1 VYLHST
7 PVPELFLKARHDF
20 SYGCIRAQDP
30 AGLAALVLR
39 DKPEWTLDKIQT

>member
-20 SYGCIRAQDP
+20 SHGCILAQDP
-30 AGLAALVLR
+30 AGQAAWVLH